1 MKNQLR
7 GILTAGAAVFL
18 VMSCKNSNDPEPSP
32 KGAYTEGVI
41 VINGGNFSQ
50 NNGTFSFLQREGKTV
65 VENIYNL
72 VNGQVSLPPEDGRI
86 EGYGEAGE
94 TGMILFDHSSA
105 SGMDK
110 VVFVNASTFEK
121 KSELKA
127 PAIENPRD
135 VAVINA
141 KKAYVTNWDALNADY
156 SYKDGFITVV
166 DPESGTSTRKISV
179 GKAPENMVLHQKK
192 VYVGRA
198 SWTINQLA
206 IVNTDTDEIVKSLD
220 FDSSPSPI
228 GIDAGG
234 KLWVKEG
241 HRLHRINTSTDVVEA
256 TLEAGSDAA
265 KSIGA
270 AALTADGQNIIFV
283 LSKYEGGKEVGGTYV
298 FNTSSPSIQVNT
310 PVLNRVFSA
319 LGADPV
325 SKSIYGG
332 VSPSFT
338 QAGYVLRVS
347 PLGALQ
353 DSVKVEISPEGFFFK

>member
-1 MKNQLR
+1 MRNQLR

-18 VMSCKNSNDPEPSP
+18 VMSCKNNESPEPAP
-32 KGAYTEGVI
+32 KGEYAEGVI
-41 VINGGNFSQ
+41 VINGGNFGQ

-72 VNGQVSLPPEDGRI
+72 ANGQASLPPEDGRI

-94 TGMILFDHSSA
+94 TGIILFDHSST

-110 VVFVNASTFEK
+110 AVFVNASTFEK
-121 KSELKA
+121 KSELTA

-135 VAVINA
+135 VAVINE
-141 KKAYVTNWDALNADY
+141 KKAYVTNWDVLDPGFSDN
-156 SYKDGFITVV
+156 GFITVV
-166 DPESGTSTRKISV
+166 NPESGTSIKKIDV
-179 GKAPENMVLHQKK
+179 GQGPENMVLYQKK
-192 VYVGRA
+192 IYVGRA
-198 SWTINQLA
+198 SFTSNQLT
-206 IVNTDTDEIVKSLD
+206 IVNTDTDEIVKSLG
-220 FDSSPSPI
+220 FDSSPGPV
-228 GIDAGG
+228 GVDAGG

-256 TLEAGSDAA
+256 TLEAGNDAG

-270 AALTADGQNIIFV
+270 ATLTADGQNIIFV
-283 LSKYEGGKEVGGTYV
+283 LSKYDESYNEVGSTYV
-298 FNTSSPSIQVNT
+298 FNTSSPSIQVDA

-332 VSPSFT
+332 VTPSFT

-347 PLGALQ
+347 PLGVLQ

>member
-1 MKNQLR
+1 MKNKLK

-18 VMSCKNSNDPEPSP
+18 VMSCKNDDSPAP
-32 KGAYTEGVI
+32 KGEYAEGVI

-72 VNGQVSLPPEDGRI
+72 ANGQASLPPEDGRI
-86 EGYGEAGE
+86 EGYAEAGE
-94 TGMILFDHSSA
+94 TGIILFDHSSP
-105 SGMDK
+105 SGLDK

-121 KSELKA
+121 KSELTA
-127 PAIENPRD
+127 PVIENPRD
-135 VAVINA
+135 VAVISE
-141 KKAYVTNWDALNADY
+141 KKAYVTNWDALNADW
-156 SYKDGFITVV
+156 SYKDGFIVV
-166 DPESGTSTRKISV
+166 VNPESAASAKKINV
-179 GKAPENMVLHQKK
+179 GQGPENMVFYQKK

-198 SWTINQLA
+198 ARGSNQLT
-206 IVNTDTDEIVKSLD
+206 IVNTDTDEITKSLD
-220 FDSSPSPI
+220 FAGSPSPI
-228 GIDAGG
+228 GVDAGG

-241 HRLHRINTSTDVVEA
+241 HRLHRINTSTDAVEA
-256 TLEAGSDAA
+256 TLEAGNDAG

-270 AALTADGQNIIFV
+270 ATLTADGQNIIFV
-283 LSKYEGGKEVGGTYV
+283 LSKYDESYNEVGSTYV

-310 PVLNRVFSA
+310 PILNRVFSA

-332 VSPSFT
+332 VTPSFT

-347 PLGALQ
+347 PLGVLQ
-353 DSVKVEISPEGFFFK
+353 DSVKVEIGPEGFFFK